1 MNQLYIG
8 SDECVTL
15 NNSDSEICSRMAVFE
30 NRAFS
35 RCFVLCGQY
44 PYAILRSGSCLCLSS
59 VNYIALHKV
68 DAVSCNGVIEDADVN
83 RSDCRFSA
91 TEPKGILL
99 YKRLITNYSGTLN
112 LPATFLLW
120 FHVYYVFFHAM
131 DWISST
137 DFNL

>member
-15 NNSDSEICSRMAVFE
+15 NNSDSEICSRMSF
-30 NRAFS
+30 FGS
-35 RCFVLCGQY
+35 RELPSCLRLCEQY

-112 LPATFLLW
+112 
-120 FHVYYVFFHAM
+120 FHAA
-131 DWISST
+131 
-137 DFNL
+137 